1 MKFNLFRI
9 LVLLM
14 SLAACTLVAK
24 EHYPQDEKANQ
35 LTEAVNRLWTG
46 LSHEADSGPDIK
58 VLNDLFHDNAVIT
71 GIRQESNQSE
81 LSQLTKS
88 DFLTRIDKVNPYSF
102 TEIELDRITYL
113 YDNWAS
119 VQSIA
124 LSERT
129 QDGKTDT
136 FKGINSIQL
145 AYDGKHW
152 KIISLFYALESQSP
166 MKLEALEHTTN
177 APQ

>member
-1 MKFNLFRI
+1 MKLNLFRI
-9 LVLLM
+9 LVLLI

-24 EHYPQDEKANQ
+24 EHYPVNEKANQ
-35 LTEAVNRLWTG
+35 LSEAINRLWTG
-46 LSHEADSGPDIK
+46 LSHDANSGPDTK
-58 VLNDLFHDNAVIT
+58 VLNDLFHDKAVIT
-71 GIRQESNQSE
+71 GIRPEPNKSE

-88 DFLTRIDKVNPYSF
+88 EFLSRIDRVKTYSF
-102 TEIELDRITYL
+102 TEIELNRLTYL

-145 AYDGKHW
+145 AYDGKDW

-166 MKLEALEHTTN
+166 MKLESIEPISKDA
-177 APQ
+177 Q

>member
-1 MKFNLFRI
+1 MKLKLYTAFM
-9 LVLLM
+9 LLL
-14 SLAACTLVAK
+14 SLATFTVAAN
-24 EHYPQDEKANQ
+24 EHYAQDERASQ
-35 LTEAVNRLWTG
+35 LDQAINRLWAG
-46 LSHEADSGPDIK
+46 LSHQANSGPDIK
-58 VLNDLFHDNAVIT
+58 VLNDLFHDSAVIT
-71 GIRQESNQSE
+71 GIGPESIQNK

-102 TEIELDRITYL
+102 TEIELDRKTYL

-129 QDGKTDT
+129 QDGKTET

-145 AYDGKHW
+145 IYDGKDW
-152 KIISLFYALESQSP
+152 KVISLFYALESQSP
-166 MKLEALEHTTN
+166 MKLEPLELISKHTK
-177 APQ
+177 